1 MRDFKQTLKK
11 VGGAALFLAI
21 LALLLGVLSRGVTD
35 LVTKNDDLVPA
46 RNKSTVKIRQEAG
59 QTIDVLIVGDSL
71 SYSSFSPMQ
80 LWNSHGMAAFVG
92 GQSGQTIQESY
103 YMMKTAFQK
112 QSPKVV
118 VLETNV
124 IFRAKEG
131 LDGIGESIRT
141 CAGYYFP
148 VFTYH
153 DVWKSLVTGK
163 RWTAEDYKGFQ
174 FRNTVTPYMG
184 GSYMTVSRESRK
196 ISPVVKVYLEKIIKL
211 CEKKDAKL
219 ILVSIP
225 SPSNYSLATHK
236 ALQAYAK
243 NQGIPY
249 TDLNLFLKELKIDW
263 QKDGLDGG
271 DHLNLSGAGKVT
283 SWLGNYLKETF
294 SLPDHRGEERYAAWE
309 NMAKKYEKRAK
320 EILENM

>member
-35 LVTKNDDLVPA
+35 LVTKNDDLMPA

-174 FRNTVTPYMG
+174 F
-184 GSYMTVSRESRK
+184 
-196 ISPVVKVYLEKIIKL
+196 
-211 CEKKDAKL
+211 
-219 ILVSIP
+219 
-225 SPSNYSLATHK
+225 
-236 ALQAYAK
+236 Q
-243 NQGIPY
+243 
-249 TDLNLFLKELKIDW
+249 
-263 QKDGLDGG
+263 
-271 DHLNLSGAGKVT
+271 
-283 SWLGNYLKETF
+283 
-294 SLPDHRGEERYAAWE
+294 
-309 NMAKKYEKRAK
+309 
-320 EILENM
+320 EIQDTL